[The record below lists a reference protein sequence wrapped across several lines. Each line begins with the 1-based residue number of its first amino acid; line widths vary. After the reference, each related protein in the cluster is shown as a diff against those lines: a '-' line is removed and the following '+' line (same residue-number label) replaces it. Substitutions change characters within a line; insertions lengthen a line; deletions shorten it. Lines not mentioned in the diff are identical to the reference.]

1 MKRFINYLTLLALMC
16 SCSDEVLN
24 ESKQQAII
32 GTPDATFSFDSI
44 TAPNV
49 WSQYQSLEEMLEAC
63 QIPEDK
69 LKSMST
75 DELIEVCMSHPLHF
89 IYSAYNNELRGAD
102 VIIRNF
108 NGFSELARRTD
119 AAGKLLNFYDEI
131 FSESVQQDPS
141 FIGRSDIS
149 HIGFIELYIAS
160 KALPSLY
167 EDDNL
172 IKLEKISDK
181 ILSQKIETKRADLF
195 SVRHSFLINAQIKL
209 AKSCISKDDATILK
223 NFLKVGGN
231 LNNPEDYTKISKIL
245 NK

>member
-49 WSQYQSLEEMLEAC
+49 WSQYQSLEEMLDAC

-69 LKSMST
+69 LKLMST

-89 IYSAYNNELRGAD
+89 IYSAYNNEFRGAD
-102 VIIRNF
+102 VIINNF
-108 NGFSELARRTD
+108 NGFGELKKRVD
-119 AAGKLLNFYDEI
+119 AADKLLNFYDEI
-131 FSESVQQDPS
+131 FSESVLNEPS
-141 FIGRSDIS
+141 YIGSSDIS

-172 IKLEKISDK
+172 IKLEK
-181 ILSQKIETKRADLF
+181 T
-195 SVRHSFLINAQIKL
+195 VRHSFLINAQIKL

-231 LNNPEDYTKISKIL
+231 LNNPEDYTKISIIL

>member
-1 MKRFINYLTLLALMC
+1 MKRFIYFLTLLALMC

-24 ESKQQAII
+24 ESKQQAIL
-32 GTPDATFSFDSI
+32 GTPNETFSFDSI

-89 IYSAYNNELRGAD
+89 IYFAYNNELRGAD

-231 LNNPEDYTKISKIL
+231 LNNPEDYTKISIIL

>member
-1 MKRFINYLTLLALMC
+1 MKRFIYFFTLFALMC

-24 ESKQQAII
+24 EGKTQKMF
-32 GTPDATFSFDSI
+32 GRPYATFSFDSI

-119 AAGKLLNFYDEI
+119 AAGKLF
-131 FSESVQQDPS
+131 
-141 FIGRSDIS
+141 IS

-172 IKLEKISDK
+172 IKLEKISDN

-195 SVRHSFLINAQIKL
+195 SVRHSFLIKAQVKL

-223 NFLKVGGN
+223 NFLRVGGN
-231 LNNPEDYTKISKIL
+231 LNNPQDYTNISIIL

>member
-1 MKRFINYLTLLALMC
+1 MC

-24 ESKQQAII
+24 ESKQQATH
-32 GTPDATFSFDSI
+32 GTPNETFSFDSI

-195 SVRHSFLINAQIKL
+195 SVRHSFLINAQIKV

>member
-1 MKRFINYLTLLALMC
+1 MKRFIYFLTLLALMC

-24 ESKQQAII
+24 ESKQQAIL
-32 GTPDATFSFDSI
+32 GTPNETFSFDSI

>member
-1 MKRFINYLTLLALMC
+1 MKRLIYFFTLLALMC

-24 ESKQQAII
+24 ERKQQAML
-32 GTPDATFSFDSI
+32 GTPNATFSFDSI

-119 AAGKLLNFYDEI
+119 AAGKLLNYYDEI
-131 FSESVQQDPS
+131 FSESVQQAPS

-160 KALPSLY
+160 KAIPSLY

-231 LNNPEDYTKISKIL
+231 LNNPQDYTKISIIL

>member
-1 MKRFINYLTLLALMC
+1 MKRFIYFLTLLALMC

-49 WSQYQSLEEMLEAC
+49 WSQYQSLEEMLDAC

-69 LKSMST
+69 LKLMST

-89 IYSAYNNELRGAD
+89 IYSAYNNEFRGAD
-102 VIIRNF
+102 VIINNF
-108 NGFSELARRTD
+108 NGFGELKKRVD
-119 AAGKLLNFYDEI
+119 AADKLLNFYDEI
-131 FSESVQQDPS
+131 FSESVLNEPS
-141 FIGRSDIS
+141 YIGSSDIS

>member
-1 MKRFINYLTLLALMC
+1 MKRFIYFLTLLALMC

-24 ESKQQAII
+24 ESKQQAIL
-32 GTPDATFSFDSI
+32 GTPNETFSFDSI

-172 IKLEKISDK
+172 IKLEKISDN

>member
-1 MKRFINYLTLLALMC
+1 MKRFIYFLTLLALMC

-24 ESKQQAII
+24 ESKQQAIL
-32 GTPDATFSFDSI
+32 GTPNETFSFDSI

-223 NFLKVGGN
+223 NFLRVGGN
-231 LNNPEDYTKISKIL
+231 LNNPQDYTNISIIL

>member
-1 MKRFINYLTLLALMC
+1 MKRFIYFLTLLALMC

-24 ESKQQAII
+24 ESKQQAIL
-32 GTPDATFSFDSI
+32 GTPNETFSFDSI

-49 WSQYQSLEEMLEAC
+49 WSQYQSLEEMLDAC

-69 LKSMST
+69 LKLMST

>member
-24 ESKQQAII
+24 ESKQQAIL
-32 GTPDATFSFDSI
+32 GTPNETFSFDSI

>member
-1 MKRFINYLTLLALMC
+1 MKRFIYFFTLFALMC

-24 ESKQQAII
+24 EGKTQKMF
-32 GTPDATFSFDSI
+32 GRPNATFSFDSI

-172 IKLEKISDK
+172 IKLEKISDN

-195 SVRHSFLINAQIKL
+195 SVRHSFLIKAQLKL
-209 AKSCISKDDATILK
+209 TKASLSKDDATILK
-223 NFLKVGGN
+223 NFLRVGGN
-231 LNNPEDYTKISKIL
+231 LNNPQDYTNISIIL